1 MTDADTAA
9 AIESLAY
16 RLRQRDEAMRN
27 GTDAADPEVF
37 ALEFLTAMRGKGW
50 RHLEALAAPK
60 PAPADGSDSRR
71 SAELLAPLRDRLAE
85 INAAKKTVRD
95 ESEAGAA

>member
-27 GTDAADPEVF
+27 GGEYADPDPF
-37 ALEFLTAMRGKGW
+37 ALDFITAMLGNGW
-50 RHLEALAAPK
+50 RHLEALAKPK
-60 PAPADGSDSRR
+60 PAPAGESRTGSGKH
-71 SAELLAPLRDRLAE
+71 AELLAEARTRCAVSPTRVHPAE
-85 INAAKKTVRD
+85 
-95 ESEAGAA
+95 EGAA

>member
-27 GTDAADPEVF
+27 GGDHADPDVF

-50 RHLEALAAPK
+50 RHLEALVGPK
-60 PAPADGSDSRR
+60 PVPDGVTGTDSRR
-71 SAELLAPLRDRLAE
+71 SAELLAPLRAQLDEL
-85 INAAKKTVRD
+85 NATKRAAI
-95 ESEAGAA
+95 EEGAA